1 MSSHA
6 RSSSVDDTRSHINA
20 SLFAKRT
27 ADGTLEETL
36 ISFLKVF
43 EDDPDGESKTRYLIL
58 AVSRMGK
65 VAIHKAKRNSNMSF
79 SKGKT
84 WNLEDVRVLEVIGSG
99 NFALTMTTRRYIWA
113 TERPKDQ
120 NAFLTT
126 LTKVYKSYTN
136 GHLPELINFNPSSNT
151 PSAQVYISQ
160 NQPHLPFAPSAFPTS
175 RAYNALVP
183 PQQLGHSHR
192 AGSVSSI
199 NSSQTQSSNYPST
212 AIAYSESSRNRISLE
227 DDRSPPSSYGNSAFG
242 RSPFSDRA
250 RRPSTDDNRAPSPRV
265 GHGQGVGLG
274 QSPVQRKISDDRI
287 DRLTPSNLKIVS
299 ATSDDGPIGA
309 ESMRTRRNE
318 SDMGLIA
325 EPEERFSSKLGR
337 VEKNRGDRQ
346 LDRPLLANETR
357 TQTGAQTP
365 IITTTDLSSS
375 PGPST
380 TPTSRSSR
388 LNRRASFHPPPL
400 DTTISRDVLL
410 QTRTGLLPGAAGMT
424 IDVAEDG
431 DAILK
436 NVEDILEDFDWG
448 IGAGHLGPGLEK
460 RKKGSD
466 AIESRLL
473 DELAAL
479 DSANIHAFL
488 ESDDRTVQVLG
499 NIDEALMDL
508 EDMDLQI
515 TGYRMQLNAV
525 SDDVAFIIK
534 SGALGG

>member
-6 RSSSVDDTRSHINA
+6 RSSSADDTRSHINA

-27 ADGTLEETL
+27 ADGTLEESL

-84 WNLEDVRVLEVIGSG
+84 WNLEDVRVLEVIGSS

-120 NAFLTT
+120 NAFLAT

-136 GHLPELINFNPSSNT
+136 GHFPELINFNPSSNT
-151 PSAQVYISQ
+151 PSAQAYISQ

-309 ESMRTRRNE
+309 ESIRTRRNE

-325 EPEERFSSKLGR
+325 EPEERSSSKLGR

-346 LDRPLLANETR
+346 LDRPLFANETR

-380 TPTSRSSR
+380 TPTSKSSR

-466 AIESRLL
+466 AIEGRLL